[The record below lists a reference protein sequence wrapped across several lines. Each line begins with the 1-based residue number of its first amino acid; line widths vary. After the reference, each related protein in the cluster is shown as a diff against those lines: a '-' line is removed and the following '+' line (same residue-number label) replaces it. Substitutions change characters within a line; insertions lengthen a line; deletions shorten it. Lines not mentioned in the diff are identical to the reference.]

1 MFGSSSSPDE
11 ERGDRW
17 VVAQFVLMA
26 LIVLA
31 AFVPLRW
38 GAAATALAGI
48 GAAVGLPGAVVMI
61 WGWRALGPA
70 ATPFPSPRDGGRLV
84 ESGPYAFVRHP
95 IYSGALLFFLGLA
108 LATSPLALAPLAAL
122 GVLWRNKAALE
133 EELLSRRYDDY
144 AEYRSRVRGAFIP
157 RSLRAGS
164 AA

>member
-17 VVAQFVLMA
+17 VVAQFALMA

-70 ATPFPSPRDGGRLV
+70 ATPFPSPRDGRLV

-108 LATSPLALAPLAAL
+108 LATTPLALAPLAAL